1 MPPSSVNVELHLDGL
16 DEGTYW
22 VAALEVEE
30 ALSEVHPMRVAVE
43 TRGGTAPTPDD
54 LLDKPA
60 VVLLELFDSR
70 RRFQGVVVEAALE
83 DFADGSQRL
92 EVVIA
97 PRMAQLALG
106 RRSRIF
112 QDADGKAVVGKVLE
126 EGGVKTVSWSL
137 QETHPKRAYVMQH
150 QESDLA
156 FVERLLAEEGIAF
169 AFQEGEDGEEL
180 VLFDTSTQA
189 APMEGEHTLYDRTA
203 SHLAEVVRETAWD
216 VRARRAVA
224 SDAVVTKDY
233 DLRRPKVDL
242 TAKKQADGGRG
253 REVYLHPG
261 GFLEQAEGKR
271 RARARLEELRR
282 GTFVFEGR
290 TNCTRLQAGRTF
302 SLQSTPHA
310 LASIDH
316 LAVRVRHRVFT
327 KGEGDDRI
335 HLYENAFSSI
345 PADVPWR
352 PARREKPVVHGLQ
365 LAVVTAPSGEEIHC
379 DDYGRV
385 KVRFLWDQDGPKDDK
400 SSTWLRVGQVALG
413 GALVLPRQ
421 GFEVLVDFEQGDPD
435 RPFVVG
441 HLYNGEAM
449 PPYQLPGDKT
459 RSTFQSATTSGGA
472 GANELR
478 FEDSAGAEE
487 IFFSASKDFV
497 LSAPNDAHETV
508 GNDRTVKV
516 GASRTLTVGQDHRAN
531 VASDRKL
538 TVAGS
543 MDLSVGGNLSDGV
556 GGSETVNVGGVRK
569 VEVGGDETTTVK
581 GNFERNVAALEA
593 VTAIVGLQRTT
604 VGSSTVTVGA
614 AWAELVAGSRKSACG
629 GNRLENTGAVKLV
642 KAQGSK
648 AGAEGNVAVTA
659 AGAYAT
665 KCAGSRS
672 DSAGGTAAIT
682 AGGAFSV
689 KAANITIEGKAAVT
703 LIAGSSI
710 ISLTAAGIVTVM
722 GTSIKVDGDA
732 VLPQPLHK
740 SN

>member
-1 MPPSSVNVELHLDGL
+1 S
-16 DEGTYW
+16 TK
-22 VAALEVEE
+22 AA
-30 ALSEVHPMRVAVE
+30 A
-43 TRGGTAPTPDD
+43 
-54 LLDKPA
+54 
-60 VVLLELFDSR
+60 
-70 RRFQGVVVEAALE
+70 
-83 DFADGSQRL
+83 
-92 EVVIA
+92 
-97 PRMAQLALG
+97 
-106 RRSRIF
+106 
-112 QDADGKAVVGKVLE
+112 
-126 EGGVKTVSWSL
+126 
-137 QETHPKRAYVMQH
+137 
-150 QESDLA
+150 
-156 FVERLLAEEGIAF
+156 
-169 AFQEGEDGEEL
+169 
-180 VLFDTSTQA
+180 
-189 APMEGEHTLYDRTA
+189 MEGESTLYDRTA
-203 SHLAEVVRETAWD
+203 AHLAEVVREAAWD

-242 TAKKQADGGRG
+242 TAKKEAEESRG

-261 GFLEQAEGKR
+261 GFLEEAEGKR

-282 GTFVFEGR
+282 GAFVFEGG
-290 TNCTRLQAGRTF
+290 TSCTRLQAGRTF

-327 KGEGDDRI
+327 EGEGDDRI

-352 PARREKPVVHGLQ
+352 PARKEKPVVRGPQ

-413 GALVLPRQ
+413 GALVLPRH
-421 GFEVLVDFEQGDPD
+421 GFEVLVDFEQGDVD
-435 RPFVVG
+435 RPFVAG

-459 RSTFQSATTSGGA
+459 RSTFQSATTSGGP

-487 IFFSASKDFV
+487 IFFNASKDFV

-516 GASRTLTVGQDHRAN
+516 GASRKVTVGQDHRAN

-543 MDLSVGGNLSDGV
+543 MDVNVAGNLSDGV
-556 GGSETVNVGGVRK
+556 GGSETVKVGGVRK

-581 GNFERNVAALEA
+581 GNLDRKVAALEA
-593 VTAIVGLQRTT
+593 VTAIIGLQRTT

-629 GNRLENTGAVKLV
+629 GNRTETTGAVKLV
-642 KAQGSK
+642 KASGSK
-648 AGAEGNVAVTA
+648 VGADGNVTVNA

-665 KCAGSRS
+665 KCAGNRT
-672 DSAGGTAAIT
+672 DSGGGPAAIT
-682 AGGAFSV
+682 AAGAFSV
-689 KAANITIEGKAAVT
+689 KAENINIEGKAAVN
-703 LIAGSSI
+703 LIVGSSV
-710 ISLTAAGIVTVM
+710 ISLTAGGIVTVM
-722 GTSIKVDGDA
+722 SSSIKVDGGA

>member
-1 MPPSSVNVELHLDGL
+1 MPPASVNVELQLDGL
-16 DEGTYW
+16 DEGATW
-22 VAALEVEE
+22 VMDLEVEE
-30 ALSEVHPMRVAVE
+30 GLSEVHPVRVTVE
-43 TRGGTAPTPDD
+43 TRGAPAPEDV
-54 LLDKPA
+54 LDKPA
-60 VVLLELFDSR
+60 AVLFELFGSQ

-83 DFADGSQRL
+83 DLSDGVQRL
-92 EVVIA
+92 EVLIA
-97 PRMAQLALG
+97 PRLALLGLG

-112 QDADGKAVVGKVLE
+112 QDADCKTVLGKVLD
-126 EGGVKTVSWSL
+126 EGGVKTLRWSL

-156 FVERLLAEEGIAF
+156 FIERLLAEEGIAF
-169 AFQEGEDGEEL
+169 AFQESDDGEEL
-180 VLFDTSTQA
+180 VLFDTSTKA
-189 APMEGEHTLYDRTA
+189 APMEGESTLQDLTA
-203 SHLAEVVRETAWD
+203 AHLLEVVGEGAWD

-233 DLRRPKVDL
+233 DLRRPKADL
-242 TAKKQADGGRG
+242 TAKKEAERARG

-261 GFLEQAEGKR
+261 GFLEEAEGKR
-271 RARARLEELRR
+271 RARARLEELRT
-282 GTFVFEGR
+282 GAFVFEGK
-290 TNCTRLQAGRTF
+290 TSCPRLQAGRTF

-327 KGEGDDRI
+327 EGEGDDRI

-352 PARREKPVVHGLQ
+352 PPRKEKPVVRGPQ

-385 KVRFLWDQDGPKDDK
+385 KVRFLWDQDGAKDDK

-421 GFEVLVDFEQGDPD
+421 GFEVMVDFEQGDID
-435 RPFVVG
+435 RPFVAG

-449 PPYQLPGDKT
+449 PPYELPGDKT
-459 RSTFQSATTSGGA
+459 RSTFQSATTSGGS

-487 IFFSASKDFV
+487 VFFNASKDFV

-516 GASRTLTVGQDHRAN
+516 GASRKVTVGQDHRAN

-543 MDLSVGGNLSDGV
+543 MDVSVGGSLSDGV
-556 GGSETVNVGGVRK
+556 GGSETVTVGGTRK
-569 VEVGGDETTTVK
+569 VDVGGDETTTVK
-581 GNFERNVAALEA
+581 GNFDRKVAALEA
-593 VTAIVGLQRTT
+593 ITAIVGLQRTT

-629 GNRLENTGAVKLV
+629 GNRTETTGAVKLV
-642 KAQGSK
+642 KAKGSK
-648 AGAEGNVAVTA
+648 AGAEGNVVVNA

-665 KCAGSRS
+665 KCGGGRS
-672 DSAGGTAAIT
+672 DTAGGAMTITAA
-682 AGGAFSV
+682 GAFSV
-689 KAANITIEGKAAVT
+689 KATNINIEAKAAITIV
-703 LIAGSSI
+703 AGGSV
-710 ISLTAAGIVTVM
+710 ISLTSGGIVTVM
-722 GTSIKVDGDA
+722 GGSIKVDGEA
-732 VLPQPLHK
+732 VLPQPLHN

>member
-1 MPPSSVNVELHLDGL
+1 MPRSSVNVELHLDGL
-16 DEGTYW
+16 EEGTYW
-22 VAALEVEE
+22 VMHLEAEE
-30 ALSEVHPMRVAVE
+30 ALSEVHPVRLALEMR
-43 TRGGTAPTPDD
+43 GAPAPDD

-60 VVLLELFDSR
+60 AVQLDLFDTR

-83 DFADGSQRL
+83 ESADGWQRL

-97 PRMAQLALG
+97 PRLALLALG

-112 QDADGKAVVGKVLE
+112 QDADAKTVVGKVLE

-137 QETHPKRAYVMQH
+137 QESHPKRAYVMQH

-169 AFQEGEDGEEL
+169 AFQEGDEGEEL
-180 VLFDTSTQA
+180 VLFDTSTKA
-189 APMEGEHTLYDRTA
+189 APMEGESTLYDRTA
-203 SHLAEVVRETAWD
+203 GHLAEVVREAVWD

-233 DLRRPKVDL
+233 DLRRPRTDL
-242 TAKKQADGGRG
+242 TAKKEADGARG

-261 GFLEQAEGKR
+261 GFLEEAEGKR

-282 GTFVFEGR
+282 GAFVFEGK
-290 TNCTRLQAGRTF
+290 TSCPRLQAGRSF

-310 LASIDH
+310 VASIDH
-316 LAVRVRHRVFT
+316 LAVRVRHRVVT
-327 KGEGDDRI
+327 EGEGDDRI

-352 PARREKPVVHGLQ
+352 PARREKPVVRGPQ

-400 SSTWLRVGQVALG
+400 SSTWLRVGQLALG

-435 RPFVVG
+435 RPFVAG

-449 PPYQLPGDKT
+449 PPYELPGDKT

-487 IFFSASKDFV
+487 IFFNASKDFV

-516 GASRTLTVGQDHRAN
+516 GASRTLTVGQDHRSN

-538 TVAGS
+538 AVSGS
-543 MDLSVGGNLSDGV
+543 MEVTVGGNLSDGV
-556 GGSETVNVGGVRK
+556 GGSETVTVGGTRK
-569 VEVGGDETTTVK
+569 VDVGGDEATTVK
-581 GNFERNVAALEA
+581 GNFDRKVAALEA
-593 VTAIVGLQRTT
+593 VTAIIGLQRAT
-604 VGSSTVTVGA
+604 VGSSTVTV
-614 AWAELVAGSRKSACG
+614 
-629 GNRLENTGAVKLV
+629 
-642 KAQGSK
+642 
-648 AGAEGNVAVTA
+648 
-659 AGAYAT
+659 
-665 KCAGSRS
+665 
-672 DSAGGTAAIT
+672 
-682 AGGAFSV
+682 
-689 KAANITIEGKAAVT
+689 
-703 LIAGSSI
+703 
-710 ISLTAAGIVTVM
+710 
-722 GTSIKVDGDA
+722 
-732 VLPQPLHK
+732 
-740 SN
+740 

>member
-16 DEGTYW
+16 DEGASW
-22 VAALEVEE
+22 VVSLEVEE
-30 ALSEVHPMRVAVE
+30 ALSEVHTVRVAVE
-43 TRGGTAPTPDD
+43 TRGAPAPDD

-60 VVLLELFDSR
+60 AVLLELFGSQR
-70 RRFQGVVVEAALE
+70 QIQGVVVEAALE
-83 DFADGSQRL
+83 DLADGAQRIEL
-92 EVVIA
+92 VIA
-97 PRMAQLALG
+97 PRLALLALG

-112 QDADGKAVVGKVLE
+112 QDADVKAVVGKVLE

-137 QETHPKRAYVMQH
+137 QETHPKRAFVLQH

-169 AFQEGEDGEEL
+169 AFQEGDEEEEL
-180 VLFDTSTQA
+180 VLFDTSTKA
-189 APMEGEHTLYDRTA
+189 APMEGESTLYDTSA
-203 SHLAEVVRETAWD
+203 GHLAEVVSEAAWD

-233 DLRRPKVDL
+233 DLRRPRVDL
-242 TAKKQADGGRG
+242 SAKKEADGGRG

-261 GFLEQAEGKR
+261 GFLEEAEGKR

-282 GTFVFEGR
+282 ETFVFEGR
-290 TNCTRLQAGRTF
+290 TSCVRLQAGRTF

-327 KGEGDDRI
+327 EGQGDDRI
-335 HLYENAFSSI
+335 HLYENLFSSI
-345 PADVPWR
+345 PADLPWR
-352 PARREKPVVHGLQ
+352 PAQAPTPVVRPQ

-379 DDYGRV
+379 DDHGRV

-421 GFEVLVDFEQGDPD
+421 GFEVLVDFEQGDLN
-435 RPFVVG
+435 RPFVAG
-441 HLYNGEAM
+441 HLYNGEAK
-449 PPYQLPGDKT
+449 PPYELPGDKT
-459 RSTFQSATTSGGA
+459 RSTFQSATTSGGT

-478 FEDSAGAEE
+478 FEDSSGAEE
-487 IFFSASKDFV
+487 IFFNASKDFV

-508 GNDRTVKV
+508 GNDRSVKV
-516 GASRTLTVGQDHRAN
+516 GASRKVTVGQDHRAN

-556 GGSETVNVGGVRK
+556 GGNETVNVGGVRK
-569 VEVGGDETTTVK
+569 VDVGGDETTTVK
-581 GNFERNVAALEA
+581 GNLDRKVAALEA
-593 VTAIVGLQRTT
+593 VTAIIGLQRTT
-604 VGSSTVTVGA
+604 VGSSKVTVGA

-629 GNRLENTGAVKLV
+629 GNRIENTAAVKLV

-648 AGAEGNVAVTA
+648 VGAEGNVAVNA

-665 KCAGSRS
+665 KCGGNRS
-672 DSAGGTAAIT
+672 DSAGGTATIT
-682 AGGAFSV
+682 SAGAFSV
-689 KAANITIEGKAAVT
+689 KATNINIEGKAAVT
-703 LIAGSSI
+703 LIVGGSV
-710 ISLTAAGIVTVM
+710 ISLTAGGIVTVM
-722 GTSIKVDGDA
+722 GASIKVDGGA